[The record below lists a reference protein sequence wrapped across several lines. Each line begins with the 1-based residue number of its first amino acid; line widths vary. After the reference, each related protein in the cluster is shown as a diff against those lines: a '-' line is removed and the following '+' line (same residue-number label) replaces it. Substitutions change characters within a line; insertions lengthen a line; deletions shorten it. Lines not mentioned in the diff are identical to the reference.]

1 VTRSFTVCMCHN
13 ILFAA
18 YYRRSQS
25 SKMSLKVF
33 EKANYVLSLV
43 EYMAQLESNQ
53 CTKVVE

>member
-1 VTRSFTVCMCHN
+1 MCHN